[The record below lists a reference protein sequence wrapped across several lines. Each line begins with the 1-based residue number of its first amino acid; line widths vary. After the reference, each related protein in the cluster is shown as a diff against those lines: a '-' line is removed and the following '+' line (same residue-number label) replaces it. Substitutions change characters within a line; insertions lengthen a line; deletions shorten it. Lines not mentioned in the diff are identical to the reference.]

1 MPRDG
6 HVQADQMTAAVKL
19 LHLADYM
26 ETLELGQVDL
36 RTVHHS
42 CGAVHC
48 AWGWGEV
55 IGLFPRSGGNED
67 DSEWT
72 NEMLSAEQG
81 RSEILGLTY
90 KQFRYCFGIGY
101 QFRSLDRPYTPADV
115 ARHLRHT
122 AAELQKDRS
131 QPGE

>member
-6 HVQADQMTAAVKL
+6 HVQADQMTAPAKL

-42 CGAVHC
+42 CGTVHC
-48 AWGWGEV
+48 AWGWGET
-55 IGLFPRSGGNED
+55 IGLFPRSGGIED

-72 NEMLSAEQG
+72 NEMMSAEQG
-81 RSEILGLTY
+81 HSKILGLTY

-101 QFRSLDRPYTPADV
+101 QFRSLDRPYTPADL

-122 AAELQKDRS
+122 AAEMEADSR
-131 QPGE
+131 